1 MTISYAKIN
10 LGLEIPFRRADGYHE
25 IRSIFIK
32 INFGDDFRLET
43 FPLENESKP
52 EFQLVSKNELK
63 GLRFPLFEAVS
74 ERGNLNANILTK
86 SYLKV
91 FPHLRKKVGIRVFLT
106 KRIPPEGGIGGGS
119 SNAGSLLR
127 SLFPNTSFSF
137 HEQTEIAK
145 SIGADV
151 PFFLQDSHCLVR
163 GIGDILE
170 PIQIGPGFGVLAIP
184 SVSLST
190 KAMYEGLQKS
200 LQNTLDSKIWKTLTE
215 DVIRNLQ
222 VGDWKCLMGILENDF
237 ETVAFRNH
245 SDLKELKFGFLQNG
259 AEYASLSGSGSC
271 MYGLVSSKAAQKVLF
286 DSMKLLFPN
295 VDFLSFSI

>member
-1 MTISYAKIN
+1 MSISFAKIN
-10 LGLEIPFRRADGYHE
+10 LGLEIPFRRLDGFHE
-25 IRSIFIK
+25 IRSIFVRID
-32 INFGDDFRLET
+32 FGDDF
-43 FPLENESKP
+43 FMESFALQNPEKP
-52 EFQLVSKNELK
+52 EFQLISKNELSTK
-63 GLRFPLFEAVS
+63 KFPLFENVS

-86 SYLKV
+86 AYLKV
-91 FPHLRKKVGIRVFLT
+91 FPFLKKKIGIRVFLT

-127 SLFPNTSFSF
+127 SLFLDTTLSSS
-137 HEQTEIAK
+137 EQLEIAK

-151 PFFLQDSHCLVR
+151 PFFLQDSHCIVK
-163 GIGDILE
+163 GIGEFME
-170 PIQIGPGFGVLAIP
+170 PIQIGSGFGVLAIP

-222 VGDWKCLMGILENDF
+222 VGDWKSLKGILENDF
-237 ETVAFRNH
+237 ETVAFQNH
-245 SDLKELKFGFLQNG
+245 SDLKELKLGFLQNG

-271 MYGLVSSKAAQKVLF
+271 LYGLVSSKAAQDVLF
-286 DSMKLLFPN
+286 ESMKLHFPD